1 MPTHSLQFPIRVP
14 DDVLLELG
22 EFTGLFWSDVF
33 GLEPFVCEAIRNYIN
48 PPPPPPQ
55 QPVALS
61 EAGYQWKELFLPEGT
76 RLRASFDHQQYF
88 ATVEGAEIKYGK
100 HAISPSCFANLY
112 GSGNRNAW
120 KAIWLRLPGSDAW
133 LLADVCRAARKAAIA
148 RLLAGEAPENS
159 QRPPA
164 TIEPAKD
171 QVTQPSRPRKAT
183 PAAAVGER
191 ARAAR
196 QPAARPSGPRQPN
209 IRPPSA
215 PAAKPG
221 NGTQPKNG
229 SGRGA
234 RRRKRRAAKHISES

>member
-55 QPVALS
+55 QPATLS

-100 HAISPSCFANLY
+100 HTVSPSCFANLY

-148 RLLAGEAPENS
+148 RLLAGEEQEHS
-159 QRPPA
+159 QRSQTAIQPA
-164 TIEPAKD
+164 QD
-171 QVTQPSRPRKAT
+171 QLTQPSKRRKT
-183 PAAAVGER
+183 SPAATGIER
-191 ARAAR
+191 ARAGR
-196 QPAARPSGPRQPN
+196 QPAVRQSGPRQPN
-209 IRPPSA
+209 LRPPSA
-215 PAAKPG
+215 QAATPG
-221 NGTQPKNG
+221 TGIQSKSG
-229 SGRGA
+229 SGRSA
-234 RRRKRRAAKHISES
+234 RRRKRRAAKNTP